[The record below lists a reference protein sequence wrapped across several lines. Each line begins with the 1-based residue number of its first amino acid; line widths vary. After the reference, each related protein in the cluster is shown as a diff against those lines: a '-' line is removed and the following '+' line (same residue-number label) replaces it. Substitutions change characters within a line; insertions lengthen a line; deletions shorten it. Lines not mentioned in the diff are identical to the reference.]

1 MTSEQMLYVLLVLA
15 IGLGLGSAASA
26 WVTRKPEFV
35 ARLQGRTFVIES
47 DPTPEQISE
56 FQARWERLTSTAPG
70 MALGEPVELLPRE

>member
-35 ARLQGRTFVIES
+35 ARLQGKMFVIE
-47 DPTPEQISE
+47 DEPTPEQIAE
-56 FQARWERLTSTAPG
+56 FQARWERLMPTVPDT
-70 MALGEPVELLPRE
+70 ALGEPVPDL